1 MKGYKAFEKGLIC
14 RNYKFKENEV
24 FKEEKA
30 VVCESGFHFCAN
42 PLDTLDYYPLID
54 SNGNLT
60 EFAEVEA
67 LEKPV
72 TDDNK
77 KYCTKKIKIGAKLS
91 LNGFIEAGFNFIKE
105 SCTATA
111 DTTAGEKIVRKKDE
125 AVIAASGNDSKLA
138 ASGNDSQLAASGN
151 YSKLA
156 ASGNDSQLAA
166 SGSYSQLAASGND
179 SQLAASGNDSKLAAS
194 GSYSKLA
201 ASGND
206 SKIELNGNN
215 CVGANIGIGGIIKG
229 KKGNWIT
236 LAEYDIWG
244 KPICVKSAQ
253 IDGEKIKED
262 VFYKLKNG
270 EFVEV
275 E

>member
-1 MKGYKAFEKGLIC
+1 MKGYKAFKKGLIC
-14 RNYKFKENEV
+14 RDYKFKENEV
-24 FKEEKA
+24 FEEKKA
-30 VVCESGFHFCAN
+30 VVCESGFHFCKN

-72 TDDNK
+72 TDDSK

-111 DTTAGEKIVRKKDE
+111 DTTVGKKIVRKKDE
-125 AVIAASGNDSKLA
+125 AVIAASG
-138 ASGNDSQLAASGN
+138 
-151 YSKLA
+151 
-156 ASGNDSQLAA
+156 
-166 SGSYSQLAASGND
+166 SYSQLAASGYN
-179 SQLAASGNDSKLAAS
+179 
-194 GSYSKLA
+194 
-201 ASGND
+201 

-215 CVGANIGIGGIIKG
+215 CVGSNIGINGIIKG

-236 LAEYDIWG
+236 LAEYDLWG

-262 VFYKLKNG
+262 IFYKLKNG